1 MAVSTMTAAAFTT
14 FGPPEVLRLTRAP
27 KPAAG
32 RGEVRVRI
40 MAAGVQPFDAAVRT
54 GWEPPGVRL
63 TWPRIP
69 GNEFAGVVD
78 QVGVEVTRLS
88 AGDEVLGFT
97 ILGGYAEYVVVPGDQ
112 VTAKPAAMPWEVA
125 GGFTAGTQ
133 TASMALDQL
142 SVGTGDTVVIH
153 AAAGSVGT
161 ASVQFAQRLGA
172 NVIGTASAA
181 NQDYVR
187 SLGATPVVYGDGL
200 IDRIRAIT
208 SGGVHAALDG
218 AGGAALD
225 VSLELVND
233 PRRVLT
239 LVDHD
244 RAAALGVQLVQG
256 RRSAARLAELAALY
270 ADGGL
275 RFPVR
280 RKLPLAQAAEA
291 HREIETGHG
300 RGKLVLSVA

>member
-1 MAVSTMTAAAFTT
+1 
-14 FGPPEVLRLTRAP
+14 
-27 KPAAG
+27 
-32 RGEVRVRI
+32 
-40 MAAGVQPFDAAVRT
+40 
-54 GWEPPGVRL
+54 
-63 TWPRIP
+63 
-69 GNEFAGVVD
+69 
-78 QVGVEVTRLS
+78 
-88 AGDEVLGFT
+88 
-97 ILGGYAEYVVVPGDQ
+97 
-112 VTAKPAAMPWEVA
+112 
-125 GGFTAGTQ
+125 
-133 TASMALDQL
+133 MALDQL

-161 ASVQFAQRLGA
+161 ASVQLAQRLGA

-256 RRSAARLAELAALY
+256 RRSAARRRRASIPGSAEIAP
-270 ADGGL
+270 GPGC
-275 RFPVR
+275 
-280 RKLPLAQAAEA
+280 
-291 HREIETGHG
+291 
-300 RGKLVLSVA
+300 RGTP